1 MNTHYQTTLAALRLL
16 LLAALLAPM
25 APALAQ
31 RALLSFSEQ
40 PAKLIRKTT
49 VYDAPAGVRLQTGDI
64 IESGARGLQVEWPGD
79 ALIALGPS
87 SSVQLGDTGGAPTVN
102 LLRGWLKIAADKR
115 AARPLTARAGTLEV
129 RVGSEGAS
137 GLLHLT
143 PDQIELFV
151 EHGTLSATDK
161 EKAGA
166 AMPVSREQY
175 AQRRA
180 GLALRVVE
188 RAPQRF
194 IAEMP
199 RAFFDPLVAIAGR
212 AKPAEVK
219 ALREAGA
226 RDLAEWTNLPPIVSK
241 QLVAQFSTR
250 LADPVFAKDAET
262 MLLANPDWR
271 AAVQQAGKAKRS
283 LNTIS
288 NSLF

>member
-16 LLAALLAPM
+16 LLAALLAPV

-49 VYDAPAGVRLQTGDI
+49 VYDAPAGARLQTGDI
-64 IESGARGLQVEWPGD
+64 IESGTRGLQLEWPGD
-79 ALIALGPS
+79 ALVALGPS
-87 SSVQLGDTGGAPTVN
+87 STVQLGDTGGAPTVN
-102 LLRGWLKIAADKR
+102 LLRGWLKVAADKR
-115 AARPLTARAGTLEV
+115 AARPLTARAGTLDI
-129 RVGSEGAS
+129 RVGGAGAS

-151 EHGTLSATDK
+151 EHGTMSATDK
-161 EKAGA
+161 DKAGA
-166 AMPVSREQY
+166 AVPIDREQY
-175 AQRRA
+175 AERRA
-180 GLALRVVE
+180 GLALRVTA
-188 RAPQRF
+188 RPPQRF

-199 RAFFDPLVAIAGR
+199 RTFFDPLVAIAGR
-212 AKPAEVK
+212 AKPAELK
-219 ALREAGA
+219 PLREAGA
-226 RDLAEWTNLPPIVSK
+226 RDLAEWTNLAPIVSK
-241 QLVAQFSTR
+241 QLVAQFSAR

-262 MLLANPDWR
+262 LLADNPDWR
-271 AAVQQAGKAKRS
+271 QALQQAGNAKRR